1 MKCDERIGF
10 EVSILAV
17 ANAVDMIPAV
27 SGADGTDPVDSVPV
41 TGTEGVVTGDGV
53 PTVICPG

>member
-1 MKCDERIGF
+1 M
-10 EVSILAV
+10 SILAA
-17 ANAVDMIPAV
+17 ANAVGMIPAV
-27 SGADGTDPVDSVPV
+27 TGADGTDPVDSVPV